1 MFRRRTRVLARLKA
15 AAFQL
20 SPSRERELTRFEGL
34 APRITA
40 ALRRCN
46 AEDGRARGAAL
57 LSIEYLDIL
66 KRHHEGIR
74 TFGRG
79 RSFTDDWFGVQK
91 KERLHWLK
99 GG

>member
-1 MFRRRTRVLARLKA
+1 M
-15 AAFQL
+15 
-20 SPSRERELTRFEGL
+20 

-46 AEDGRARGAAL
+46 AEDGRARGVAI

-66 KRHHEGIR
+66 RRHHEEIR
-74 TFGRG
+74 QFGRG

-91 KERLHWLK
+91 KGRLHWLK

>member
-1 MFRRRTRVLARLKA
+1 MFKRKTRVLARLRGA
-15 AAFQL
+15 AVQL
-20 SPSRERELTRFEGL
+20 SPARERELTWFEGL
-34 APRITA
+34 APRITV

-46 AEDGRARGAAL
+46 AEDGRARGAAI

-66 KRHHEGIR
+66 KRNHEEIR
-74 TFGRG
+74 RFGRG
-79 RSFTDDWFGVQK
+79 RSFTDDWIGVQK